1 MKPKRE
7 VHRVQFTFFP
17 GYMEKLE
24 RLNQSP
30 FDSVSVFLMR
40 LIDRELAKMSQGIP
54 ETPSDS
60 ASITPQPVLKEVA
73 KTESKPT
80 PAPQT
85 TQQINRQAPAT
96 PQPVRAWDSNMS
108 LEEHRELEKQ
118 DLARDREGNNQLT
131 DTKWTQIVDNF
142 DE

>member
-7 VHRVQFTFFP
+7 VHRVQFTFLP

-73 KTESKPT
+73 KTENKPT

-96 PQPVRAWDSNMS
+96 LQPVRTWDANMS

-118 DLARDREGNNQLT
+118 DLARDTEGNGQLT